1 MNIGE
6 IISAFAL
13 CASSWDDDKD
23 RLLLLK
29 NVYDI
34 EVRDGYINVYFTD
47 GNTENVTI
55 YPDGRVEPLK

>member
-6 IISAFAL
+6 IISALAL
-13 CASSWDDDKD
+13 CASSFDDNKD
-23 RLLLLK
+23 HLLLLK

-34 EVRDGYINVYFTD
+34 EAHDGYIKVYFTD

-55 YPDGRVEPLK
+55 YPDGRAEPLH

>member
-6 IISAFAL
+6 IISALVL
-13 CASSWDDDKD
+13 CASSFDDNKD

-29 NVYDI
+29 NVCDI
-34 EVRDGYINVYFTD
+34 EVCDGYINVYFTD

-55 YPDGRVEPLK
+55 YPDGRAEPLN